1 VGVGFQPAVAALL
14 VLAQLSL
21 PIVRAV
27 GLLGG
32 HRQPT
37 WYPGR
42 LVAAAQ
48 PAKHPRGLM
57 TGGWLVGGQSLLGLL
72 AVGGGPFELAAAI
85 PGHLIEP
92 LAEPVPLGP

>member
-1 VGVGFQPAVAALL
+1 
-14 VLAQLSL
+14 
-21 PIVRAV
+21 
-27 GLLGG
+27 
-32 HRQPT
+32 
-37 WYPGR
+37 
-42 LVAAAQ
+42 
-48 PAKHPRGLM
+48 M

>member
-1 VGVGFQPAVAALL
+1 VGVGLQPAVAALL

-21 PIVRAV
+21 PIVGAV

-32 HRQPT
+32 QREPT

-42 LVAAAQ
+42 LVAATQ
-48 PAKHPRGLM
+48 TAKHAGGLV
-57 TGGWLVGGQSLLGLL
+57 GAGLLVGGQSLLGLL